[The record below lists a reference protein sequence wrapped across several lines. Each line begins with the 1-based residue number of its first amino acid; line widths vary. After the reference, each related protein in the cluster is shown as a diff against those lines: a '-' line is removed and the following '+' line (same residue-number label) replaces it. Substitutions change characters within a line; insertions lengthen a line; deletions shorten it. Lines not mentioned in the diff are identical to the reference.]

1 MHIHFS
7 PLTSPASFALTPA
20 PPHLSLLGTSR
31 IRLTLGNTG
40 TEATLKIVR
49 RGVSEIQDV
58 VLVRPA
64 PPATPAT
71 PAGESSEGG
80 AAAAAGVQDSGA
92 AVQREGSRDSAAS
105 DVSLSS
111 SVAADVSEIGD
122 DVGESGRPCGIGLT
136 FCQKPEKDGVK
147 VKRVKEGGAAAQQGG
162 VSAGDVV
169 CSIDGV
175 QMAGLEQV
183 GQARLMLGAE
193 GSVAVLEVHG
203 ERLSHILTINVASV
217 RHDAKDGVTSD

>member
-1 MHIHFS
+1 M
-7 PLTSPASFALTPA
+7 
-20 PPHLSLLGTSR
+20 
-31 IRLTLGNTG
+31 
-40 TEATLKIVR
+40 
-49 RGVSEIQDV
+49 
-58 VLVRPA
+58 RPA

-71 PAGESSEGG
+71 PAGESPEGG
-80 AAAAAGVQDSGA
+80 AAAAAGVQDGGA
-92 AVQREGSRDSAAS
+92 AVQREESRDSAAS

-122 DVGESGRPCGIGLT
+122 DVDESGRPCGIGLT

-175 QMAGLEQV
+175 QMAGLEQAR
-183 GQARLMLGAE
+183 QARLMLGAE

-203 ERLSHILTINVASV
+203 E
-217 RHDAKDGVTSD
+217 